1 MFLCSK
7 ISHVC
12 FIRTEKGVLM
22 NKKLRKVDA
31 RLAKI
36 SQKAPKPKL
45 VEVVLSN
52 YASNNLN
59 RSEAKK
65 ISYESLDERE
75 ILSLISLPAYELRPS
90 SSLEKSLIYRE
101 HRIKRMLNI
110 TYFVREC
117 LKVKQVSSH
126 YQVS

>member
-1 MFLCSK
+1 
-7 ISHVC
+7 
-12 FIRTEKGVLM
+12 M

-65 ISYESLDERE
+65 
-75 ILSLISLPAYELRPS
+75 
-90 SSLEKSLIYRE
+90 
-101 HRIKRMLNI
+101 
-110 TYFVREC
+110 
-117 LKVKQVSSH
+117 
-126 YQVS
+126 